1 MKIANG
7 DITVDIE
14 DGNVRIKA
22 VTYHEDAVALTP
34 AGARHLAATLI
45 IEADNAESATR
56 NA

>member
-22 VTYHEDAVALTP
+22 ATYHEDAVALTP